1 MDELKPCPI
10 CGWCDGKHK
19 PISADNKTTP
29 NRPTTDNKTDGNKRA
44 GDFDR
49 IMANMRLDGANR
61 NAISEDGFTILVYY
75 TPFSTGYWTEKQSA
89 IDEIVEWLKK
99 ECDA

>member
-1 MDELKPCPI
+1 MTKCKQCNGSGVVHEYDDYDRMSTFRCPA
-10 CGWCDGKHK
+10 CDG
-19 PISADNKTTP
+19 
-29 NRPTTDNKTDGNKRA
+29 A
-44 GDFDR
+44 GEIMTNYDR
-49 IMANMRLDGANR
+49 IMANMTIEQMALIYIETDY
-61 NAISEDGFTILVYY
+61 ISEDGFTILVYY